1 MLVTQQMWRLQ
12 AAGQVQRMP
21 LWHRSAASTPAGSRA
36 MVTMSWRL
44 VCSCLALPL
53 RPARELADE
62 VLDCTADLPKRS
74 YLHQCQ
80 EQL

>member
-1 MLVTQQMWRLQ
+1 MSLWLWN
-12 AAGQVQRMP
+12 AAT
-21 LWHRSAASTPAGSRA
+21 SPAGSRA

-53 RPARELADE
+53 RPAREFADE

-74 YLHQCQ
+74 YLHQCH
-80 EQL
+80 EQG